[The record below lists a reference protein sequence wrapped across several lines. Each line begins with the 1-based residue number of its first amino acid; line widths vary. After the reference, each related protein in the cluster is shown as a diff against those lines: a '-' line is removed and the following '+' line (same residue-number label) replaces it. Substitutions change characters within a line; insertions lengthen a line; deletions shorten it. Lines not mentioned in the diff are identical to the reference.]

1 MWQFCATMTTII
13 DRAVQSCRTMGFDM
27 KFFQKY
33 QLRKA
38 LKKQLSTLKNFL
50 HTDDDILEDSACR
63 ELAGVIADGEKLLAE
78 PTEEACK
85 AWKESASSV
94 LKKYNPNSTMREILD
109 ILAVALMVAFG
120 IRALFFQPFK
130 IPTSS
135 MQPTLYGIHFVDTE
149 KARAVKG
156 VSPLFGR
163 VGSVGNYA
171 LFASRKAL
179 LELPS
184 PVQMGNELYPA
195 KEFGFFDSTILPL
208 ADGSSVM
215 LPGVPSKVAD
225 YAELYP
231 GKVLSG
237 KAVNGYLSDGDHL
250 FVNRLSLHF
259 REPKRGDVM
268 VFATENI
275 VGPGGEKPSDSG
287 DYYIKRLVG
296 LPLDT
301 LKIVNDVLYIK
312 PHNAEKFVPVY
323 ELAPN
328 MKKLYSGKGGYQ
340 GHSNSIPGYS
350 NFLSVS
356 GEEYLVPADC
366 YFMLGD
372 NTRFSADSRVW
383 GPVPRRNLI
392 GRPAIIFWPF
402 SRRWGTVDRLEP
414 LDLPTGESGV
424 RTFPSMNVQ

>member
-1 MWQFCATMTTII
+1 MVSFRNIL
-13 DRAVQSCRTMGFDM
+13 
-27 KFFQKY
+27 QKY
-33 QLRKA
+33 QFRKA
-38 LKKQLSTLKNFL
+38 LKKQLSALKNFL
-50 HTDDDILEDSACR
+50 HTDDDILEDPAR
-63 ELAGVIADGEKLLAE
+63 QEIAAVIAGGEKLLAAND
-78 PTEEACK
+78 PNGVK
-85 AWKESASSV
+85 AWKESVNSV
-94 LKKYNPNSTMREILD
+94 MKKYNPHSSMREILD

-135 MQPTLYGIHFVDTE
+135 MQPTLYGIHFVDTD
-149 KARAVKG
+149 KAHAING
-156 VSPLFGR
+156 VNPLFGKL
-163 VGSVGNYA
+163 GSVGNYA

-179 LELPS
+179 LELKKT
-184 PVQMGNELYPA
+184 VQMGKELYPA
-195 KEFGFFDSTILPL
+195 KEFGFFDSTILPFT
-208 ADGSSVM
+208 DGTSAM
-215 LPGVPSKVAD
+215 LPGVPGKVAD

-231 GKVLSG
+231 GKYLSG
-237 KAVNGYLSDGDHL
+237 KAVDGYLSDGDHL

-259 REPKRGDVM
+259 REPRRGDVM

-275 VGPGGEKPSDSG
+275 TGPNGECPADSG

-301 LKIVNDVLYIK
+301 LKIVDDTLYVK
-312 PHNAEKFVPVY
+312 PHKAEKFVPVY

-328 MKKLYSGKGGYQ
+328 MKKLYSGRGGYQ

-350 NFLSVS
+350 NFLRNS
-356 GEEYLVPADC
+356 GEEFTVPQDH

-414 LDLPTGESGV
+414 LDIPTGQAGI
-424 RTFPSMNVQ
+424 RTFSSMNVQ

>member
-1 MWQFCATMTTII
+1 
-13 DRAVQSCRTMGFDM
+13 M
-27 KFFQKY
+27 KLDWKIFQKY

-50 HTDDDILEDSACR
+50 HTDDDILEESAR
-63 ELAGVIADGEKLLAE
+63 KELAGVIADGEKLLAKPDAE
-78 PTEEACK
+78 SCK
-85 AWKESASSV
+85 AWKEATSGV
-94 LKKYNPNSTMREILD
+94 MKKYNPHSSMREILD

-149 KARAVKG
+149 KAGRVNG
-156 VSPLFGR
+156 VSPLFGKL
-163 VGSVGNYA
+163 GSVGNYA

-179 LELPS
+179 LELKKT
-184 PVQMGNELYPA
+184 VQMGNEIYPA
-195 KEFGFFDSTILPL
+195 KEFGIFDSTILPL
-208 ADGSSVM
+208 SDGTSAM
-215 LPGVPSKVAD
+215 LPGVPGKVAD

-275 VGPGGEKPSDSG
+275 VGPGGERPADSG

-301 LKIVNDVLYIK
+301 LKIVDNVLYVK
-312 PHNAEKFVPVY
+312 PNKAEKFVPIY

-350 NFLSVS
+350 NFLRTAV
-356 GEEYLVPADC
+356 EEYIVPEDC

-372 NTRFSADSRVW
+372 NTRFSSDSRVW

-402 SRRWGTVDRLEP
+402 SRRWGTVDRLPP
-414 LDLPTGESGV
+414 LDIPTGNPGV
-424 RTFPSMNVQ
+424 RTFPSMNLQ

>member
-1 MWQFCATMTTII
+1 MI
-13 DRAVQSCRTMGFDM
+13 FDW
-27 KFFQKY
+27 KILHKH

-38 LKKQLSTLKNFL
+38 LKKQLASLKNFL
-50 HTDDDILEDSACR
+50 HTDDDMLEDSARR
-63 ELAGVIADGEKLLAE
+63 EIAGVISDGEKLLTA
-78 PTEEACK
+78 PAADDCK
-85 AWKESASSV
+85 AWKASAAAV
-94 LKKYNPNSTMREILD
+94 MKKYNPHSSMREILD

-149 KARAVKG
+149 KAHKIDG
-156 VSPLFGR
+156 VNKLFGKL
-163 VGSVGNYA
+163 GTAGNYA

-179 LELPS
+179 LELKNPI
-184 PVQMGNELYPA
+184 QMGNELYPA
-195 KEFGFFDSTILPL
+195 KEFIFFDSTILPF
-208 ADGSSVM
+208 ADGSSAM

-231 GKVLSG
+231 GKQLAG
-237 KAVNGYLSDGDHL
+237 KAVDGYLSDGDHL

-259 REPKRGDVM
+259 REPQRGDVM

-275 VGPGGEKPSDSG
+275 IGPGGEKPSDSG

-301 LKIVNDVLYIK
+301 LKIENDVLYVK
-312 PHNAEKFVPVY
+312 PAGAEKFVPVY

-328 MKKLYSGKGGYQ
+328 IKKLYSGKGGYQ

-350 NFLSVS
+350 NFLRHS
-356 GEEYLVPADC
+356 GEEYTVPADH

-414 LDLPTGESGV
+414 LDVPTGQPGV
-424 RTFPSMNVQ
+424 RTFSSMNLQ

>member
-1 MWQFCATMTTII
+1 MASIWQKIQQ
-13 DRAVQSCRTMGFDM
+13 RH
-27 KFFQKY
+27 
-33 QLRKA
+33 LRKN
-38 LKKQLSTLKNFL
+38 LKKSLAGLKNFR
-50 HTDDDILEDSACR
+50 HTDDDLLSESSRQELDNLINQGNSMLQAPEAEDLKNYQES
-63 ELAGVIADGEKLLAE
+63 IAQAM
-78 PTEEACK
+78 
-85 AWKESASSV
+85 
-94 LKKYNPNSTMREILD
+94 KKYNPHSSMREILD

-135 MQPTLYGIHFVDTE
+135 MQPTLYGIHFIDTA
-149 KARAVKG
+149 KARQANG
-156 VSPLFGR
+156 VGPLFGR
-163 VGSVGNYA
+163 LSDVGNY
-171 LFASRKAL
+171 LVFASRQAE
-179 LELPS
+179 LELKN
-184 PVQMGNELYPA
+184 PVYMGNELYPLT
-195 KEFGFFDSTILPL
+195 EYLIFDSTILPFS
-208 ADGSSVM
+208 DGSQAK

-231 GKVLSG
+231 GKKLSG
-237 KAVNGYLSDGDHL
+237 KMVDGFLSDGDHL

-259 REPKRGDVM
+259 REPQRGDVM

-275 VGPGGEKPSDSG
+275 VGPNGERPADSG

-301 LKIVNDVLYIK
+301 LKIQDDVLYVK
-312 PHNAEKFVPVY
+312 PHRAEKFVPVY

-340 GHSNSIPGYS
+340 GHSNSIPGLS
-350 NFLSVS
+350 NFLRSAA
-356 GEEYLVPADC
+356 EEYTVPEDC

-392 GRPAIIFWPF
+392 GRPAVIFWPF

-414 LDLPTGESGV
+414 LDLPTGQAGI
-424 RTFPSMNVQ
+424 RTFQSMNLQ

>member
-1 MWQFCATMTTII
+1 MSPVGKIL
-13 DRAVQSCRTMGFDM
+13 RE
-27 KFFQKY
+27 Y

-38 LKKQLSTLKNFL
+38 LKKQLGVLKNFL
-50 HTDDDILEDSACR
+50 HTDDDILEASAR
-63 ELAGVIADGEKLLAE
+63 QELAGVIADGEKLLQSPSAE
-78 PTEEACK
+78 SSRE
-85 AWKESASSV
+85 WKKSASAV
-94 LKKYNPNSTMREILD
+94 LKKYNPHSSMREILD

-135 MQPTLYGIHFVDTE
+135 MQPTLYGIHFINTE
-149 KARAVKG
+149 KAHKLKG
-156 VSPLFGR
+156 VSPLFGKL
-163 VGSVGNYA
+163 GKVGNYA
-171 LFASRKAL
+171 LFSSRKAL
-179 LELPS
+179 LEVPGT
-184 PVQMGNELYPA
+184 VQMGNELYPA
-195 KEFGFFDSTILPL
+195 KEWMIFDSTILPL
-208 ADGSSVM
+208 SDGTTAI

-231 GKVLSG
+231 GKYLSG

-275 VGPGGEKPSDSG
+275 VGPNGEKPSDSG

-296 LPLDT
+296 LPGDT
-301 LKIVNDVLYIK
+301 LKIVDDVLYIK
-312 PHNAEKFVPVY
+312 PDKAEKFVPVY
-323 ELAPN
+323 ELAEN

-350 NFLSVS
+350 NFLRHSS
-356 GEEYLVPADC
+356 EEYTVPQDH

-414 LDLPTGESGV
+414 LDIPTGQSGV
-424 RTFPSMNVQ
+424 RTFSSMNLQ